1 MSDWASMKAHVDKLR
16 ATAKILDVPLAG
28 PLGIFALYLAGVY
41 HQGVG
46 DLDAALHIF
55 QDAKF
60 DLPDLQS
67 SNLSAANQFMRDVS
81 LLAALNT
88 IWILQHADRQDRHVN
103 TTLITKLEEI
113 CESHPNKDIQTA
125 YNLVVAT
132 VNVNPPAP
140 LIKIK
145 KYLGNA
151 LAGAKATG
159 NTQFICFTLNIMCGK
174 FFANVVGEQ
183 AEKSAMAASMQARK
197 SGNVLWMSVAEG
209 MLAQCYDVNGKKE
222 KASSTFEQAQMLA
235 QKALPEA

>member
-1 MSDWASMKAHVDKLR
+1 MKAHVDKLR

-28 PLGIFALYLAGVY
+28 PLGNFALYLAGVY

-46 DLDAALHIF
+46 DLDTALHIF

-67 SNLSAANQFMRDVS
+67 SNLSAANQFIRDVS

-88 IWILQHADRQDRHVN
+88 IWILQHADRQDHYVN
-103 TTLITKLEEI
+103 TTLITKLAEI

-132 VNVNPPAP
+132 VNVNPHAP

-183 AEKSAMAASMQARK
+183 AEKSAMAASMQAKK

-222 KASSTFEQAQMLA
+222 KASNTFEQAQMLA